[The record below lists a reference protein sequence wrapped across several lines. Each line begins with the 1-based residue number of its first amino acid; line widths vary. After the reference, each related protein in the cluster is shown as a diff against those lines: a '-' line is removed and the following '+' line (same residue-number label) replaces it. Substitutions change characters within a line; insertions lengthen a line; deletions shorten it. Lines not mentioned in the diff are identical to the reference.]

1 MWRYV
6 PNIHQTS
13 QKSSLSMNVSH
24 ISCKVDIWNFLP
36 SFFPKVWPK
45 QSPLSSSFLLSS
57 SAPGSIF
64 FKFWY
69 DSYTIK
75 FILKG
80 IIQWVL
86 AYSQGCVTI
95 TANSRTLSSTHKGP
109 GSHWQSLPFTPSAAL
124 WQPLVYCLSPRIC
137 LFWSFYTNRIIGYVA
152 SFT

>member
-1 MWRYV
+1 MSQIYIKLLKNPLCPWMSPTSHARWISGIFF
-6 PNIHQTS
+6 PRSS
-13 QKSSLSMNVSH
+13 QKSDPSSLPCLFH
-24 ISCKVDIWNFLP
+24 
-36 SFFPKVWPK
+36 FF
-45 QSPLSSSFLLSS
+45 SPLLPQDLF
-57 SAPGSIF
+57 F

-86 AYSQGCVTI
+86 AYSQGCITI

-109 GSHWQSLPFTPSAAL
+109 GSHRQSLPFTPSAAL